1 MARARGPQQD
11 WYEVLGLA
19 PGAAAAEVKAA
30 HRRLA
35 REWHPD
41 TNAAPEAHSRMR
53 DINRAREV
61 LLDPV
66 ARAEFDRARRAAAP
80 IAARPRPAEAKPGR
94 EIHIRVR
101 RPQAASRAESP
112 PAETTGAEA
121 APPRRRPPGRHA
133 TRPDFERDWYA
144 FLGVSPHAS
153 DAEIRA
159 ALRRAALAL
168 QVPGISAVEFA
179 RRSTELRTANA
190 SIGTT
195 AARAGYHRQRG
206 IAGGA
211 RPGS

>member
-11 WYEVLGLA
+11 WYEVLGLT
-19 PGAAAAEVKAA
+19 PGAPAAEVKAA

-66 ARAEFDRARRAAAP
+66 ARAEFDRARRAAP
-80 IAARPRPAEAKPGR
+80 PVPARPRPAEAKPGR

-101 RPQAASRAESP
+101 RPQAASRAEP
-112 PAETTGAEA
+112 HPAEEKADEA
-121 APPRRRPPGRHA
+121 APPRRGPPGRYA
-133 TRPDFERDWYA
+133 AKPDFERDWYA
-144 FLGVSPHAS
+144 FLGVSPQAS

-179 RRSTELRTANA
+179 RRSAELRTANA

-195 AARAGYHRQRG
+195 AARAAFQQ
-206 IAGGA
+206 A
-211 RPGS
+211 RSGQ

>member
-41 TNAAPEAHSRMR
+41 TNAAPEAHSRMS

-61 LLDPV
+61 LLDPL
-66 ARAEFDRARRAAAP
+66 ARAEFDRVRRAAAP
-80 IAARPRPAEAKPGR
+80 VAARPRPAEAKPGR

-112 PAETTGAEA
+112 PAEKGHEA
-121 APPRRRPPGRHA
+121 GPPRRRPPGRNA
-133 TRPDFERDWYA
+133 GQPDFERDWYA
-144 FLGVSPHAS
+144 FLGLSPRAS
-153 DAEIRA
+153 EGEIRA
-159 ALRRAALAL
+159 ALGRKALAL
-168 QVPGISAVEFA
+168 QGTPVPATEVA
-179 RRSTELRTANA
+179 RRTADLRLAQAT
-190 SIGTT
+190 IGDPAT
-195 AARAGYHRQRG
+195 RAEYDRRRG
-206 IAGGA
+206 IARKA